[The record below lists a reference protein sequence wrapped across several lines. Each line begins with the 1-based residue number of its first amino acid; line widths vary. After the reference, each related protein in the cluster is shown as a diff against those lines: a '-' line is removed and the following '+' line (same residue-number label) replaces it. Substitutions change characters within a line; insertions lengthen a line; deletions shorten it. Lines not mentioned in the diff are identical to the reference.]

1 MERRRLEQIDQ
12 LTEITRLAEARY
24 RRCKSLGDSVLAS
37 NYLQVASAL
46 LSLKAELVRREDRQR
61 KALEAL
67 AAEKVSV

>member
-24 RRCKSLGDSVLAS
+24 QRTKSLGDEVMARH
-37 NYLQVASAL
+37 YLQVASAL
-46 LSLKAELVRREDRQR
+46 LALKAELVRREDRQR

-67 AAEKVSV
+67 AADRVSV

>member
-1 MERRRLEQIDQ
+1 MQRRRLEQIDQ

-24 RRCKSLGDSVLAS
+24 QRCKSLGDSVLAS

-61 KALEAL
+61 RALEAL
-67 AAEKVSV
+67 AVERVSV

>member
-24 RRCKSLGDSVLAS
+24 QRCKSLGDSVLAS

-67 AAEKVSV
+67 AAQRVSV